1 MIICIEGLTNSGK
14 SSLCNRIQ
22 SDTNYCL
29 VNNLLSHN
37 EVTQR
42 IKRIT
47 NPIENINKFDEETE
61 LLLYSTMLSVKAEKV
76 KEIQGNVL
84 LDRFSLSVY
93 SYFTGRYNMNDTIVK
108 NIVNFSARGIM
119 PDITFFLDVSLDR
132 IMERKKE
139 SPFSRKD
146 IGIEDYYNNLRRKAL
161 EHISDFSNK
170 SYIISCN
177 NMTIDE
183 IFSYVSSIII

>member
-61 LLLYSTMLSVKAEKV
+61 LLLYSTMLSLKAEKV

-119 PDITFFLDVSLDR
+119 PDITFFLTMS
-132 IMERKKE
+132 
-139 SPFSRKD
+139 
-146 IGIEDYYNNLRRKAL
+146 A
-161 EHISDFSNK
+161 
-170 SYIISCN
+170 SCCR
-177 NMTIDE
+177 
-183 IFSYVSSIII
+183 